1 MIRIPDLTSGEMR
14 TRVAELPLSCR
25 APRLTAQGAFRPAR
39 NDRIAKDEDP
49 WARHV
54 CAAAATALAAL
65 AAISQS
71 MDQDLIFRKS
81 TTFAGVCEPSLR
93 AVSREDDLIL
103 HDPCGET
110 AIARLWIPSLDRGRD
125 QIVGCRGR
133 STGAQQSSPAATST
147 LKKIPMTHPSSVAP
161 ATT

>member
-1 MIRIPDLTSGEMR
+1 MRYGIPGLRTSGEMR
-14 TRVAELPLSCR
+14 TRVALSCR

-93 AVSREDDLIL
+93 AVSREDDSDS
-103 HDPCGET
+103 HDRVVRP
-110 AIARLWIPSLDRGRD
+110 
-125 QIVGCRGR
+125 Q
-133 STGAQQSSPAATST
+133 
-147 LKKIPMTHPSSVAP
+147 
-161 ATT
+161 